1 MERLLRNESKRTTA
15 SSDGGA
21 QGFSLPFAAALAGI
35 GALRHGRRR
44 SPATVAGI
52 GFRHGGGCSI
62 ALSALL
68 GGAAAAFPGSG
79 SAPGR
84 GRSARGRGAAAA
96 PLDARG
102 GFRGFGELRSS
113 QFGVGASDD

>member
-44 SPATVAGI
+44 SPATIAGI
-52 GFRHGGGCSI
+52 SSRHGGGCSI

-68 GGAAAAFPGSG
+68 GGAAAAVPGFGTAS
-79 SAPGR
+79 GR
-84 GRSARGRGAAAA
+84 GRAARGRGTASA
-96 PLDARG
+96 PLVACG
-102 GFRGFGELRSS
+102 GLRGFGELRSS
-113 QFGVGASDD
+113 QFG